1 MEGSLTMFGE
11 KGTVKIGGQYL
22 NEIEYFSINGFDEI
36 KIDKG
41 NKPNNYGTYFGS
53 MSNHGLIYENMLS
66 ALQNNTQIS
75 TSSIEGLRTVDLI
88 ERIYEKIRN

>member
-1 MEGSLTMFGE
+1 
-11 KGTVKIGGQYL
+11 
-22 NEIEYFSINGFDEI
+22 
-36 KIDKG
+36 
-41 NKPNNYGTYFGS
+41 